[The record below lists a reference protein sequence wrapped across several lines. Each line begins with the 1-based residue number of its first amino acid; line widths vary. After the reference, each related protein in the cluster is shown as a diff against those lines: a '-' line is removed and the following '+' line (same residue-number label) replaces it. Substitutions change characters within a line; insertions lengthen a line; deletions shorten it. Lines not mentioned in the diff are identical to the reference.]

1 MKKIFL
7 IALAFATVSFLNS
20 CGPDE
25 PEPPQDQQQDDG
37 NGDNNDDD
45 NNDDE
50 NTTTLWE
57 YQIPQFNGLQTS
69 LAIDQ
74 QNNTYFAIRADGD
87 IYTLFSV
94 NSTGQLNWSKA
105 IDNSYCSTTNDDV
118 LLADNKLIFV
128 PDITRIGCVSTSD
141 GSELWNLE
149 LDYAYYSMTYSNNTI
164 YVATSNMDDVKVVA
178 IDVSSG
184 NTKWVLTLGARKD
197 PEISS
202 YNGKICLT
210 FTDMENPPYMTGIS
224 VINDNGSSGAEAW
237 KHDFTYSDNYAF
249 IFTPIFADNGNVYT
263 SIDGSDGAY
272 VASLNASSGAL
283 NWEKKISD
291 NELHLSAF
299 LLYNDGNIIATY
311 STEQYPVSVNS
322 IVIMNAS
329 NGDIIADKPSIL
341 KEDIQMLINANDNY
355 LIVDAAHY
363 PNALVN
369 FYDNTGSLSTSTE
382 YPMFNGYLGLLD
394 FKLDYNGHIVTVLD
408 ESLVCSY
415 QSSSGPKANVWNN
428 RYANNANTRSLQ

>member
-25 PEPPQDQQQDDG
+25 PEPPEDQQQDDG
-37 NGDNNDDD
+37 NGDNNDD

-57 YQIPQFNGLQTS
+57 YEIPQFNGLQS
-69 LAIDQ
+69 NIAIDQ
-74 QNNTYFAIRADGD
+74 QNNTFFAIRADGD
-87 IYTLFSV
+87 IYTLYSV
-94 NSTGQLNWSKA
+94 NSEGQLNWSKT
-105 IDNSYCSTTNDDV
+105 IDDGVCSAGNDDV
-118 LLADNKLIFV
+118 LLADGKLVFV
-128 PDITRIGCVSTSD
+128 PETFSIGCVSTTD
-141 GSELWNLE
+141 GSELWNVD
-149 LDYAYYSMTYSNNTI
+149 LDYAYYAMTYSNNTI
-164 YVATSNMDDVKVVA
+164 YVATSNMNDVKVVA

-184 NTKWVLTLGARKD
+184 SVKWNLNLANRKA

-202 YNGKICLT
+202 YNGNVCIT
-210 FTDMENPPYMTGIS
+210 YVDMANPPYMTGIS
-224 VINDNGSSGAEAW
+224 VINDNGTGGTEAW

-272 VASLNASSGAL
+272 VASLNANSGAL

-299 LLYNDGNIIATY
+299 MLYNDGNIIATY
-311 STEQYPVSVNS
+311 STEEYSVSVNS

-329 NGDIIADKPSIL
+329 NGEVIADDPSIL
-341 KEDIQMLINANDNY
+341 KEDMQLLINANNNY
-355 LIVDAAHY
+355 LIVDASHY

-382 YPMFNGYLGLLD
+382 YPMFNGYIGLLD
-394 FKLDYNGHIVTVLD
+394 FKLDYNGHIITVLD